1 MNCPSQTVEKLK
13 HFVSKNAFNIEG
25 LGDKLIN
32 MLFKEKIINDFSD
45 IFKIYKYKELLEKRE
60 GLGKL
65 SVSNLLNSI
74 ESKKKILQRNK
85 KNNLLPHGT
94 RGYGL
99 V

>member
-1 MNCPSQTVEKLK
+1 
-13 HFVSKNAFNIEG
+13 
-25 LGDKLIN
+25 

-74 ESKKKILQRNK
+74 ESKKRIPLDKLIYALGSNK
-85 KNNLLPHGT
+85 
-94 RGYGL
+94 L
-99 V
+99 VKTMLNYWL